1 MLNYFFFKKLSV
13 LLLFCSILFFCKDIE
28 SEKKIDP
35 GLRLH
40 IKNQQTASQLNRPII
55 IVFKVN
61 EEITDLHLQVLRRNK
76 VKIIAN
82 IGHIYT
88 ASLPAR
94 KIFDLAK
101 MKFVDYIQGSKKLKA
116 TSRDTTKIPTIK
128 EF

>member
-1 MLNYFFFKKLSV
+1 VLNSNFFKKLPILLFFY
-13 LLLFCSILFFCKDIE
+13 LLLFSCKDIE

-40 IKNQQTASQLNRPII
+40 LKNQKTASQLNQPIT

-61 EEITDLHLQVLRRNK
+61 EELSDLHIQVLRRKK

-88 ASLPAR
+88 ASLPKKTILA
-94 KIFDLAK
+94 LAK
-101 MKFVDYIQGSKKLKA
+101 FKFVDYIQGSKKLKT
-116 TSRDTTKIPTIK
+116 TSKDTTEIPIIK